1 MKKQYNVIV
10 DDADIRRVEEAVP
23 GAKGGTA
30 LRIAALMYARQAAG
44 ADSGEER
51 GEERGDGIAAN
62 GTPANG
68 TPDNGEGGVS

>member
-30 LRIAALMYARQAAG
+30 LRIAALMYARQAVG
-44 ADSGEER
+44 ADS

-62 GTPANG
+62 GTP
-68 TPDNGEGGVS
+68 DNGEGGVS

>member
-44 ADSGEER
+44 GESSDTVAE
-51 GEERGDGIAAN
+51 
-62 GTPANG
+62 PA
-68 TPDNGEGGVS
+68 DNGEGGVS

>member
-10 DDADIRRVEEAVP
+10 DDADIRRVEDAVP

-44 ADSGEER
+44 ADSS
-51 GEERGDGIAAN
+51 EERGD
-62 GTPANG
+62 G

>member
-51 GEERGDGIAAN
+51 GDGIAAN
-62 GTPANG
+62 GTPA
-68 TPDNGEGGVS
+68 DNGEGGVS

>member
-10 DDADIRRVEEAVP
+10 DEADIRRVEEAVP

-44 ADSGEER
+44 GESGDNSATDSGE
-51 GEERGDGIAAN
+51 GSA
-62 GTPANG
+62 
-68 TPDNGEGGVS
+68 S

>member
-10 DDADIRRVEEAVP
+10 DDADIRRVEDAVP

-44 ADSGEER
+44 GEPTAVDPREEVADE
-51 GEERGDGIAAN
+51 A
-62 GTPANG
+62 
-68 TPDNGEGGVS
+68 

>member
-10 DDADIRRVEEAVP
+10 DDADIRRVEDAVP

-44 ADSGEER
+44 GESSDTAADPS
-51 GEERGDGIAAN
+51 
-62 GTPANG
+62 
-68 TPDNGEGGVS
+68 DNGEGGVS

>member
-10 DDADIRRVEEAVP
+10 DDADIRRVEDAVP

-30 LRIAALMYARQAAG
+30 LRIAALMYARQA
-44 ADSGEER
+44 DSGEK
-51 GEERGDGIAAN
+51 RGDGIA
-62 GTPANG
+62 ANG